1 MCCYYAPDE
10 RSERG
15 GCEMVS
21 MVTFPLCAGVCVH
34 LKKAYLAY
42 FVAYIAHSRLLVI
55 SGIYANICANIC
67 LIRYRQNTSI

>member
-1 MCCYYAPDE
+1 
-10 RSERG
+10 
-15 GCEMVS
+15 MVS